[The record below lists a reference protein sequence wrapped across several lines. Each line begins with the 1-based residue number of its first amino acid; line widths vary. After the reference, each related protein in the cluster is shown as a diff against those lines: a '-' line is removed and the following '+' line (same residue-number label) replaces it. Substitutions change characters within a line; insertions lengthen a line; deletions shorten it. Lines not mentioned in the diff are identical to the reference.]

1 MNLAVNK
8 GNGDVENEEIMVYI
22 NGEDD
27 MIYEDD
33 DNDLLAGKNATVQV
47 DSETDDERAGRLNM
61 FEEEGD
67 IVVNEEEEYDEH

>member
-22 NGEDD
+22 NDEDD

-47 DSETDDERAGRLNM
+47 DNETDDERAGRLNM

-67 IVVNEEEEYDEH
+67 IVDNEEEEYDEH